1 MAYGAQ
7 AFFAVT
13 EAQAAETAFI
23 QKRAAALFIQDKMP
37 GLTVRYSAADK
48 VPVRTVQ
55 IKVSGICIIIYIY
68 FPADAAA
75 VCAAAGEAGEIII
88 IIRSDSCQHK
98 QHPLFVTF

>member
-75 VCAAAGEAGEIII
+75 VCAAAGETGEVVIVIGY
-88 IIRSDSCQHK
+88 DSC
-98 QHPLFVTF
+98 